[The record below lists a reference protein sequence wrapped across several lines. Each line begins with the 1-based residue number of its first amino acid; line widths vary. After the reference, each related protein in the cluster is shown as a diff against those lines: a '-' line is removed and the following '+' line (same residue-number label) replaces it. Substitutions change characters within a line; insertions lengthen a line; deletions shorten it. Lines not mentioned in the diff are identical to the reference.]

1 MVKLSII
8 GATGY
13 VCGEALRM
21 LVYHPEV
28 KIVSLFDTFA
38 VGTPIQE
45 SHPALRGFYD
55 MNIEEL
61 TEENVRKSA
70 AESDVVFIVVP
81 SGDVARWAKIAVE
94 EGAKPLDIGADLR
107 FRDAEVWEKWYGAK
121 HPDPEMTKDAAYII
135 PEVMRKEAAG
145 KKYFSNPGCYPTAS
159 TLSLMPILKA
169 GAVVPNTIVIDA
181 KSGFT
186 GAGRRPTLNKMITE
200 AENNFNAYALGG
212 THRHTPEIEQ
222 NIAYIEGKDLMKPET
237 WQVINFQ
244 PHLIPSV
251 RGIEITAYASLNRDY
266 SNEELF
272 ALYQEAY
279 KDEPFVKVF
288 PASQPVQTKWTYGT
302 NFCEITPTYDARTKR
317 LIVSAVIDNIGKG
330 AAGQAIQNMNLIMGL
345 PETTGLLFPPM
356 YP

>member
-107 FRDAEVWEKWYGAK
+107 FPR
-121 HPDPEMTKDAAYII
+121 
-135 PEVMRKEAAG
+135 
-145 KKYFSNPGCYPTAS
+145 
-159 TLSLMPILKA
+159 
-169 GAVVPNTIVIDA
+169 
-181 KSGFT
+181 
-186 GAGRRPTLNKMITE
+186 
-200 AENNFNAYALGG
+200 
-212 THRHTPEIEQ
+212 
-222 NIAYIEGKDLMKPET
+222 
-237 WQVINFQ
+237 
-244 PHLIPSV
+244 
-251 RGIEITAYASLNRDY
+251 
-266 SNEELF
+266 
-272 ALYQEAY
+272 
-279 KDEPFVKVF
+279 
-288 PASQPVQTKWTYGT
+288 
-302 NFCEITPTYDARTKR
+302 
-317 LIVSAVIDNIGKG
+317 
-330 AAGQAIQNMNLIMGL
+330 
-345 PETTGLLFPPM
+345 
-356 YP
+356 